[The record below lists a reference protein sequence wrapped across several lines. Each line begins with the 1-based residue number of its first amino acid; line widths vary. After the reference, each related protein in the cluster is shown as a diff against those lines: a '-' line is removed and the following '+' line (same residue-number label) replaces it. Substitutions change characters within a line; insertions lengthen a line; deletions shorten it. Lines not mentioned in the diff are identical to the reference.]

1 MEYKDLLLE
10 KKRVD
15 ELYEVYIDDLHLKI
29 NSLEKEIEKLDK
41 EIKNKNDELYN
52 KEYIIEEQK
61 KSIDLLDERVK
72 FLESKLKLDKEAEH
86 SHKIRKLK
94 DAIYEVEDLFFRD
107 SPKVLK
113 LTLNGDKSSVVQD
126 KLKVIL
132 ENFDLSNKFLDL
144 NEAYS
149 LMIISFFYNMFEEI
163 VTLHP
168 YIKSLYVSETPEST
182 LIKTLINDRSTNEGG
197 IVIIPST
204 LYIHENKFNIKN
216 ISKNM
221 INRLESILPEV
232 FYNVYYKVEV
242 SRRGICPIHKEQL
255 KRADVYIRL
264 FDNLKRERYL
274 LVNGEVCS
282 KCDFAYI
289 SQNKMDTLINNPYG
303 YTLQSKDSSNKEVH
317 KKDDNKDIIL
327 ENYNMYLAY
336 YKQGR
341 YSNCAD
347 ILLTLIDIKNLEHV
361 LSESQKVTLILTA
374 CTLNIEDDILE
385 KVLYLNNYENLPEGA
400 LIRRLVNG
408 QACGLFLDVYEKKF
422 KYIEESVKNEVLIR
436 VKYID
441 EMIKKHLNISD
452 GIYNNLN
459 TEDELKRLGIK
470 NK

>member
-1 MEYKDLLLE
+1 MDYKDLLLE
-10 KKRVD
+10 KKKVD
-15 ELYEVYIDDLHLKI
+15 ELYEVYIEDLHLKI
-29 NSLEKEIEKLDK
+29 NSLEKEIEKLDN

-52 KEYIIEEQK
+52 KEYIIDEQK
-61 KSIDLLDERVK
+61 KAINLLDERVK
-72 FLESKLKLDKEAEH
+72 LLESKLKLDKETAD
-86 SHKIRKLK
+86 SHKTRELK
-94 DAIYEVEDLFFRD
+94 EAIYEVENLFFRD

-132 ENFDLSNKFLDL
+132 ENFDLSDKFLDI

-168 YIKSLYVSETPEST
+168 YIKSLYVNETPESN
-182 LIKTLINDRSTNEGG
+182 LIKTLIHDRGTNEGG
-197 IVIIPST
+197 IVVIPST
-204 LYIHENKFNIKN
+204 LYIHENKFIIDN

-221 INRLESILPEV
+221 INRLERILPEI
-232 FYNVYYKVEV
+232 FYKVYYNVEV
-242 SRRGICPIHKEQL
+242 SKGRVCSIHKEEL
-255 KRADVYIRL
+255 KRADIYIRL

-274 LVNGEVCS
+274 LVNGEVCN
-282 KCDFAYI
+282 KCDCAYI

-303 YTLQSKDSSNKEVH
+303 YTLESKGTLNTEVD
-317 KKDDNKDIIL
+317 KDANKDKIL
-327 ENYNMYLAY
+327 EIYNMYLGY
-336 YKQGR
+336 FKQGK
-341 YSNCAD
+341 YSNCTD
-347 ILLTLIDIKNLEHV
+347 VLMTLIDIKNLEHV
-361 LSESQKVTLILTA
+361 LSDNEKVTFILIA
-374 CTLNIEDDILE
+374 CTLNIDDNILE
-385 KVLYLNNYENLPEGA
+385 KVLYLNNYETIPEGA

-422 KYIEESVKNEVLIR
+422 KYIEESVKDEVLAR

-441 EMIKKHLNISD
+441 EMIKKHLNISE